1 MSKIQEDIT
10 KEYEKFNPE
19 MSSKGIRFYLN
30 QEHMDEFF
38 LYGIVTFGLN
48 PYELN
53 CENCFNPRLKN
64 IRISF
69 NLMDD
74 VFDVFEY
81 EFKITHMG
89 TEAFPIVGNGVR
101 RFTTYNNIYEIFTLN
116 KTEAANPENVHR
128 SPFANYMLTLTET
141 SYAKCD
147 MLQSGASEKCRYQQ
161 RTKITDLAINFD
173 IEFTPNFPDITCLN

>member
-1 MSKIQEDIT
+1 MKSVDALDGKLSNQASLLSDVYQFYSFIQANALDQFITLNDRFEYETLWRYPMADQLAEVSGGKNNFFETGRFDIMKKMSQIQEDIT

-74 VFDVFEY
+74 VFDLFEY

-89 TEAFPIVGNGVR
+89 TEVSIHLVN
-101 RFTTYNNIYEIFTLN
+101 
-116 KTEAANPENVHR
+116 H
-128 SPFANYMLTLTET
+128 S
-141 SYAKCD
+141 KCW
-147 MLQSGASEKCRYQQ
+147 
-161 RTKITDLAINFD
+161 
-173 IEFTPNFPDITCLN
+173 